1 MEYRE
6 VTIYTT
12 TQGIEPLTLMLN
24 DLGIN
29 GFVIEDAADFEAF
42 LTDVTPHWDYV
53 DESLMSKRT
62 AESNVKIYL
71 PDNDQGVQQLEMVTQ
86 AVEQL
91 KAAGE
96 DFGRLELVLHNV
108 KDEDWANNWKRFFK
122 PLKVGERF
130 LIKPSWETCPDTE
143 GRHVLEI
150 DPGNAFGSGTHETTK
165 LCIGLLESAVR
176 EGAQALDMGCGSGIL
191 AVAALLCGAE
201 HVTAVDIDEAAVK
214 TAGENMER
222 NGFTAY
228 TTHCGNVLGDEAL
241 AASLGEDKY
250 DVIAANIV
258 ADVLIAM
265 TPLFD
270 RWLKADGKLI
280 VSGIIG
286 SRADDVRNALEAGGF
301 TVCECRQDNDW
312 VAYCLQR

>member
-29 GFVIEDAADFEAF
+29 GFVIEDAADFEEF
-42 LTDVTPHWDYV
+42 ITEVTPHWDYV
-53 DESLMSKRT
+53 DESLMSKRDV
-62 AESNVKIYL
+62 ESNVKIYL
-71 PDNDQGVQQLEMVTQ
+71 PDNDQGVEQLAMVTE
-86 AVEQL
+86 AVEKL
-91 KAAGE
+91 KASGE
-96 DFGRLELVLHNV
+96 DFGRLELVLNQV

-122 PLKVGERF
+122 PLKVGEKF
-130 LIKPSWETCPDTE
+130 LIKPSWEDCPDTE

-165 LCIGLLESAVR
+165 LCIGLLEGVVK
-176 EGAQALDMGCGSGIL
+176 EGAEALDMGCGSGIL
-191 AVAALLCGAE
+191 AVAALLCGAQ

-228 TTHCGNVLGDEAL
+228 TALCGNVLGDDAL
-241 AASLGEDKY
+241 ASSLGDAKY

-270 RWLKADGKLI
+270 RWLKADGHLI

-286 SRADDVRNALEAGGF
+286 SRAEDVRNALEAGGF
-301 TVCECRQDNDW
+301 TVCERRQDNDW
-312 VAYCLQR
+312 VAYCLHR